1 MKLYIKC
8 MVSIHCKMLVREI
21 LEKKIGLHSGTIE
34 LGEVEIL
41 ENMTSDQRYLLRYM
55 LTKSGFEL
63 IEDKKAIL
71 VEKIKQVIVHMVRFA
86 DDLPNIKNSNYL
98 SENLNKDYR
107 YLAKVFSEAT
117 GTTIERYI
125 IAQKIERVKEF
136 LLYNEM
142 NLTQISY
149 VLNYCSVAH
158 LSSQFKKLT
167 GVTPSGYKQLGH
179 NSRIPL
185 ENL

>member
-8 MVSIHCKMLVREI
+8 MVGIHCKMLVHEI
-21 LEKKIGLHSGTIE
+21 LEKSGLHSGAIE

-41 ENMTSDQRYLLRYM
+41 ENMTTEQRHLLKLM
-55 LTKSGFEL
+55 LVKSGFDL

-71 VEKIKQVIVHMVRFA
+71 VEKIKHVIVRMVHFA
-86 DDLPNIKNSNYL
+86 DDLPNTKNSNYL
-98 SENLNKDYR
+98 SESLNKDYR
-107 YLAKVFSEAT
+107 YLAKVFSETT

-158 LSSQFKKLT
+158 LSNQFKKLT
-167 GVTPSGYKQLGH
+167 GVSPSGYKQLGH
-179 NSRIPL
+179 NNRIPL

>member
-8 MVSIHCKMLVREI
+8 MVGIHCKMLVHDI
-21 LEKKIGLHSGTIE
+21 LEKSGLHSGAIE

-41 ENMTSDQRYLLRYM
+41 ENMTTEQRHLLKFM
-55 LTKSGFEL
+55 LVKSGFDL

-71 VEKIKQVIVHMVRFA
+71 VEKIKHVIVHMVHFA
-86 DDLPNIKNSNYL
+86 DDLPNTKNSNYL

-107 YLAKVFSEAT
+107 YLAKVFSEST

-125 IAQKIERVKEF
+125 IAQKIERVKEY

-158 LSSQFKKLT
+158 LSNQFKKLT
-167 GVTPSGYKQLGH
+167 GVSPSGYKQLGR
-179 NSRIPL
+179 NKRIPL